1 MKKTFI
7 CILSIVF
14 LLVGTL
20 SVMALDDYDKSS
32 STKELKNIE
41 VKASE
46 PTFKNVVDITSL
58 NAQKEVVFNNLLNC
72 IDYYNT
78 VKGSFETSLIGDT
91 PVAVAYEVD
100 IPKQISYESVKG
112 SNLDLE
118 IFSHDATITEVNKIK
133 QNYHEK
139 RFIPQYDENTRK
151 NQTANIYEKVTLQP
165 YYDYEH
171 NDISSQR
178 ARKNLSGENEF
189 FYRYDLTNTGY
200 ASNSIYPQNL
210 VFGFM
215 SELDYWNIRAI
226 EEYLNRQ
233 VLVVTGETS
242 DLDYAKKLQTHTF
255 EMRFDLKTGVLLDFK
270 GFSSNGTLQQYLT
283 TTNFS
288 VDVDDEYLKER
299 ISDKIIYAQSEYIQ
313 IERR

>member
-1 MKKTFI
+1 MKKVLI
-7 CILSIVF
+7 CILSITL

-20 SVMALDDYDKSS
+20 SVMALEDYDKNSS
-32 STKELKNIE
+32 AKESKNIE

-46 PTFKNVVDITSL
+46 PTFEDVADITSI
-58 NAQKEVVFNNLLNC
+58 NSQKEVVFNNLLNC

-78 VKGSFETSLIGDT
+78 VKGSFETSLTGDV
-91 PVAVAYEVD
+91 PVTVVYEVD

-118 IFSHDATITEVNKIK
+118 IFSHDGTITEVNKIK
-133 QNYHEK
+133 QNYYEE
-139 RFIPQYDENTRK
+139 RFIPQYDESTRK

-178 ARKNLSGENEF
+178 ARKNSSGENEY

-215 SELDYWNIRAI
+215 SELDYWNITAI

-233 VLVVTGETS
+233 VLVVAGETS
-242 DLDYAKKLQTHTF
+242 DLDYAQKLQTHTF
-255 EMRFDLKTGVLLDFK
+255 EMRFDLKTGILLDFK
-270 GFSSNGTLQQYLT
+270 GFSSNGILQQYLT
-283 TTNFS
+283 TTSFL
-288 VDVDDEYLKER
+288 VDESNDKLQEF
-299 ISDKIIYAQSEYIQ
+299 INDKITQFKSEY
-313 IERR
+313 EN

>member
-1 MKKTFI
+1 
-7 CILSIVF
+7 
-14 LLVGTL
+14 
-20 SVMALDDYDKSS
+20 MALEDYDKNSS
-32 STKELKNIE
+32 AKESKNIE

-46 PTFKNVVDITSL
+46 PTFEDVADITSI
-58 NAQKEVVFNNLLNC
+58 NSQKEVVFNNLLNC

-78 VKGSFETSLIGDT
+78 VKGSFETSLTGDV
-91 PVAVAYEVD
+91 PVTVVYEVD

-118 IFSHDATITEVNKIK
+118 IFSHDGTITEVNKIK
-133 QNYHEK
+133 QNYYEE
-139 RFIPQYDENTRK
+139 RFIPQYDESTRK

-178 ARKNLSGENEF
+178 ARKNSSGENEY
-189 FYRYDLTNTGY
+189 FYRYDLTTTGY

-215 SELDYWNIRAI
+215 SELDYWNITAI

-233 VLVVTGETS
+233 VLVVAGETS
-242 DLDYAKKLQTHTF
+242 DLDYAQKLQTHTF
-255 EMRFDLKTGVLLDFK
+255 EMRFDLKTGILLDFK
-270 GFSSNGTLQQYLT
+270 GFSSNGILQQYLT
-283 TTNFS
+283 TTSFS
-288 VDVDDEYLKER
+288 VDEANDKLQEFINDR
-299 ISDKIIYAQSEYIQ
+299 ITQFKSEY
-313 IERR
+313 EN

>member
-1 MKKTFI
+1 MKKIFI
-7 CILSIVF
+7 YILSIVF
-14 LLVGTL
+14 LLIGTL
-20 SVMALDDYDKSS
+20 SVMALDGYDKSS
-32 STKELKNIE
+32 STKEQKNIE

-46 PTFKNVVDITSL
+46 PTFEDVADITSL

-72 IDYYNT
+72 IDYYNA
-78 VKGSFETSLIGDT
+78 VKGSFETSLIDDT

-118 IFSHDATITEVNKIK
+118 IFSHDGTITEVNKIER
-133 QNYHEK
+133 NYHEE
-139 RFIPQYDENTRK
+139 RFIPQYDENTRR

-165 YYDYEH
+165 YYDYDH

-178 ARKNLSGENEF
+178 ARKNLSGENEY
-189 FYRYDLTNTGY
+189 FYRCDLTNTGY
-200 ASNSIYPQNL
+200 ASNSIYPQNI

-215 SELDYWNIRAI
+215 SELDYWNITAI

-242 DLDYAKKLQTHTF
+242 DLDYAQKLQTHTF
-255 EMRFDLKTGVLLDFK
+255 EMRFDLKTGILLDFK
-270 GFSSNGTLQQYLT
+270 GFSSNGILQQYLT
-283 TTNFS
+283 TTSFS
-288 VDVDDEYLKER
+288 VDEVNDELQELINDR
-299 ISDKIIYAQSEYIQ
+299 ITQFKSEY
-313 IERR
+313 EN

>member
-1 MKKTFI
+1 MKKLLI

-14 LLVGTL
+14 LLIGTL
-20 SVMALDDYDKSS
+20 SVMALDNYDESS
-32 STKELKNIE
+32 SVKTPKNVE
-41 VKASE
+41 VKVSE
-46 PTFKNVVDITSL
+46 QIPEDVVDISTL
-58 NAQKEVVFNNLLNC
+58 NSQKEIIFNNLLNC

-91 PVAVAYEVD
+91 SITVAYEVD

-112 SNLDLE
+112 DNIDLE
-118 IFSHDATITEVNKIK
+118 IFGHDGTITEVNKIK
-133 QNYHEK
+133 QNYHEE

-215 SELDYWNIRAI
+215 SEVEYWNITAI

-242 DLDYAKKLQTHTF
+242 DLDYAKKLQTHTY
-255 EMRFDLKTGVLLDFK
+255 EMRFDLKTGILLNFK
-270 GFSSNGTLQQYLT
+270 GFSSNGILQQYLT
-283 TTNFS
+283 TTSFS
-288 VDVDDEYLKER
+288 VDEVNDKLQEF
-299 ISDKIIYAQSEYIQ
+299 INDKITQFKSKYEN
-313 IERR
+313 

>member
-1 MKKTFI
+1 MKKILI
-7 CILSIVF
+7 CILSIAL

-20 SVMALDDYDKSS
+20 SVMALDNYDESYS
-32 STKELKNIE
+32 
-41 VKASE
+41 VKT
-46 PTFKNVVDITSL
+46 PKNVDVKVSEHISKDAVDISTL
-58 NAQKEVVFNNLLNC
+58 NSQKDIVFNNLLNC

-91 PVAVAYEVD
+91 PVTVVYEVD

-118 IFSHDATITEVNKIK
+118 IFSHDGTITEVNKIK
-133 QNYHEK
+133 QNYNEE

-151 NQTANIYEKVTLQP
+151 KQTTNIYEMVTLQP

-171 NDISSQR
+171 KDISSQR
-178 ARKNLSGENEF
+178 ARKNSSGENEY

-200 ASNSIYPQNL
+200 AANSIYPQNL

-215 SELDYWNIRAI
+215 SELEFWDITAI
-226 EEYLNRQ
+226 EQYLNRQ
-233 VLVVTGETS
+233 VLVVVGETS
-242 DLDYAKKLQTHTF
+242 DLDYAQKLETHTF

>member
-1 MKKTFI
+1 MKKVLI
-7 CILSIVF
+7 CILSITL

-20 SVMALDDYDKSS
+20 SVMALEDYDKNSS
-32 STKELKNIE
+32 AKESKNIE

-46 PTFKNVVDITSL
+46 PTFEDVADITSI
-58 NAQKEVVFNNLLNC
+58 NSQKEVVFNNLLNC

-78 VKGSFETSLIGDT
+78 VKGSFETSLTGDV
-91 PVAVAYEVD
+91 PVTVVYEVD

-118 IFSHDATITEVNKIK
+118 IFSHDGTITEVNKIK
-133 QNYHEK
+133 QNYYEE
-139 RFIPQYDENTRK
+139 RFIPQYDESTRK

-178 ARKNLSGENEF
+178 ARKNSSGENEY

-215 SELDYWNIRAI
+215 SELDYWNITAI

-233 VLVVTGETS
+233 VLVVAGETS
-242 DLDYAKKLQTHTF
+242 DLDYAQKLQTHTF
-255 EMRFDLKTGVLLDFK
+255 EMRFDLKTGILLDFK
-270 GFSSNGTLQQYLT
+270 GFSSNGILQQYLT
-283 TTNFS
+283 TTSFS
-288 VDVDDEYLKER
+288 VDEANDKLQEFINDR
-299 ISDKIIYAQSEYIQ
+299 ITQFKSEY
-313 IERR
+313 EN

>member
-20 SVMALDDYDKSS
+20 SVMALDDYDKNSS
-32 STKELKNIE
+32 AKESKNIE

-46 PTFKNVVDITSL
+46 PTFEDVADITSL
-58 NAQKEVVFNNLLNC
+58 NSQKEVVFNNLLNC

-112 SNLDLE
+112 NNLDLE
-118 IFSHDATITEVNKIK
+118 IFSHDGTITEVNKIER
-133 QNYHEK
+133 NYHEE

-151 NQTANIYEKVTLQP
+151 KQTTYIYEQVTLQP
-165 YYDYEH
+165 YYDYDH
-171 NDISSQR
+171 KDISSQR
-178 ARKNLSGENEF
+178 ARKNISGDNEY

-215 SELDYWNIRAI
+215 SELDYWNITAI

-233 VLVVTGETS
+233 VLVVAGETS
-242 DLDYAKKLQTHTF
+242 DLDYAQKLQTHTF
-255 EMRFDLKTGVLLDFK
+255 EMRFDLKTGILLDFK
-270 GFSSNGTLQQYLT
+270 GFSSNGILQQYLT
-283 TTNFS
+283 TTSFL
-288 VDVDDEYLKER
+288 VDESNDELQEF
-299 ISDKIIYAQSEYIQ
+299 INDKITQFKSEY
-313 IERR
+313 EN

>member
-20 SVMALDDYDKSS
+20 SVMALEDYDKNSS
-32 STKELKNIE
+32 AKESKNIE

-46 PTFKNVVDITSL
+46 PTFEDVADITSL
-58 NAQKEVVFNNLLNC
+58 NSQKEFVFNNLLNC

-78 VKGSFETSLIGDT
+78 VKGSFETSLTGDV
-91 PVAVAYEVD
+91 PVTVVYEVD

-118 IFSHDATITEVNKIK
+118 IFSHDGTITEVNKIK
-133 QNYHEK
+133 QNYHEE

-178 ARKNLSGENEF
+178 ARKNISGDNEY

-200 ASNSIYPQNL
+200 AFNSIYPQNL

-215 SELDYWNIRAI
+215 SELDYWNITAI

-233 VLVVTGETS
+233 VLVVTGETADS
-242 DLDYAKKLQTHTF
+242 DYAKKLQTHTY
-255 EMRFDLKTGVLLDFK
+255 EMRFDLKTGILLNFK
-270 GFSSNGTLQQYLT
+270 GFSSNGILQQYLT
-283 TTNFS
+283 TTSFS
-288 VDVDDEYLKER
+288 VNEANEKLQEFINDR
-299 ISDKIIYAQSEYIQ
+299 ITQFKSEY
-313 IERR
+313 EN

>member
-1 MKKTFI
+1 MTGD
-7 CILSIVF
+7 VP
-14 LLVGTL
+14 VT
-20 SVMALDDYDKSS
+20 
-32 STKELKNIE
+32 
-41 VKASE
+41 
-46 PTFKNVVDITSL
+46 VV
-58 NAQKEVVFNNLLNC
+58 
-72 IDYYNT
+72 
-78 VKGSFETSLIGDT
+78 
-91 PVAVAYEVD
+91 YEVD

-118 IFSHDATITEVNKIK
+118 IFSHDGTITEVNKIK
-133 QNYHEK
+133 QNYYEE
-139 RFIPQYDENTRK
+139 RFIPQYDESTRK

-178 ARKNLSGENEF
+178 ARKNISGDNEY

-215 SELDYWNIRAI
+215 SELDYWNITAI

-242 DLDYAKKLQTHTF
+242 DSDYAKKLQTHTY
-255 EMRFDLKTGVLLDFK
+255 EMRFDLKTGILLDFK
-270 GFSSNGTLQQYLT
+270 GFSSNGILQQYLT
-283 TTNFS
+283 TTSFS
-288 VDVDDEYLKER
+288 VDEANDKLQEFINDR
-299 ISDKIIYAQSEYIQ
+299 ITQFKSEY
-313 IERR
+313 EN

>member
-20 SVMALDDYDKSS
+20 SVMALEDYDKNSS
-32 STKELKNIE
+32 AKESKNIE

-46 PTFKNVVDITSL
+46 PTFEDVADITSL
-58 NAQKEVVFNNLLNC
+58 NSQKEVVFNNLLNC

-78 VKGSFETSLIGDT
+78 VKGSFETSLTGDV
-91 PVAVAYEVD
+91 PVTVVYEVD
-100 IPKQISYESVKG
+100 IPKQISYEYVKG

-118 IFSHDATITEVNKIK
+118 IFSHDGTITEVNKIK
-133 QNYHEK
+133 QNYYEE
-139 RFIPQYDENTRK
+139 RFIPQYDESTRK
-151 NQTANIYEKVTLQP
+151 KQTTYIYEQVTLQP

-171 NDISSQR
+171 KDISSQR
-178 ARKNLSGENEF
+178 ARKNISGDNEYY
-189 FYRYDLTNTGY
+189 YRYDLTNTGY

-215 SELDYWNIRAI
+215 SELDYWNITAI

-233 VLVVTGETS
+233 VLVVAGETS
-242 DLDYAKKLQTHTF
+242 DLDYAQKLQTHTF
-255 EMRFDLKTGVLLDFK
+255 EMRFDLKTGILLDFK
-270 GFSSNGTLQQYLT
+270 GFSSNSILQQYLT
-283 TTNFS
+283 TTSFL
-288 VDVDDEYLKER
+288 VDESNDELQEFINDR
-299 ISDKIIYAQSEYIQ
+299 ITQFKSEY
-313 IERR
+313 EN

>member
-1 MKKTFI
+1 MKKLLIF
-7 CILSIVF
+7 ILSIVF
-14 LLVGTL
+14 LLIGTL
-20 SVMALDDYDKSS
+20 SVMALDGYDKIS
-32 STKELKNIE
+32 STKEQKNIE

-46 PTFKNVVDITSL
+46 PTFEDVADITSL

-72 IDYYNT
+72 IDYYNA
-78 VKGSFETSLIGDT
+78 VKGSFETSLIDDT

-118 IFSHDATITEVNKIK
+118 IFSHDGTITEVNKIER
-133 QNYHEK
+133 NYHEE

-151 NQTANIYEKVTLQP
+151 KQTANIYEKVTLQP
-165 YYDYEH
+165 YYDYDH

-178 ARKNLSGENEF
+178 ARKNLSGENEY
-189 FYRYDLTNTGY
+189 FYRCDLTNTGY

-215 SELDYWNIRAI
+215 SELDYWNIKAI

-233 VLVVTGETS
+233 VLVVTGETADS
-242 DLDYAKKLQTHTF
+242 DYAKKLQTHTY
-255 EMRFDLKTGVLLDFK
+255 EMRFDLKTGILLDFK
-270 GFSSNGTLQQYLT
+270 GFSSNGILQQYLT
-283 TTNFS
+283 TTSFS
-288 VDVDDEYLKER
+288 VDEANDKLQEFINDR
-299 ISDKIIYAQSEYIQ
+299 ITQFKSEY
-313 IERR
+313 EN

>member
-20 SVMALDDYDKSS
+20 SVMALDDYDKNSS
-32 STKELKNIE
+32 AKESKNIE

-46 PTFKNVVDITSL
+46 PTFEDVADITSL
-58 NAQKEVVFNNLLNC
+58 NSQKEVVFNNLLNC

-118 IFSHDATITEVNKIK
+118 IFSHDGTITEVNKIK
-133 QNYHEK
+133 RNYHEE

-151 NQTANIYEKVTLQP
+151 KQTTYIYEQVTLQP
-165 YYDYEH
+165 YYDYDH
-171 NDISSQR
+171 KDISSQR
-178 ARKNLSGENEF
+178 ARKNISGDNEY

-215 SELDYWNIRAI
+215 SELDYWNITAI

-233 VLVVTGETS
+233 VLVVAGETS
-242 DLDYAKKLQTHTF
+242 DLDYAQKLQTHTF
-255 EMRFDLKTGVLLDFK
+255 EMRFDLKTGILLDFK
-270 GFSSNGTLQQYLT
+270 GFSSNGILQQYLT
-283 TTNFS
+283 TTSFL
-288 VDVDDEYLKER
+288 VDESNDELQEF
-299 ISDKIIYAQSEYIQ
+299 INDKITQFKSEY
-313 IERR
+313 EN

>member
-32 STKELKNIE
+32 STKEQKSVE

-46 PTFKNVVDITSL
+46 PTLKDVVDITSL

-118 IFSHDATITEVNKIK
+118 IFSHDGTITEVNKIK
-133 QNYHEK
+133 QNYYEE
-139 RFIPQYDENTRK
+139 RFIPQYDESTRK

-178 ARKNLSGENEF
+178 ARKNISGDNEY

-215 SELDYWNIRAI
+215 SELDYWNITAI
-226 EEYLNRQ
+226 EEHLNRQ
-233 VLVVTGETS
+233 VLVVTGETADS
-242 DLDYAKKLQTHTF
+242 DYAKKLQTHTY
-255 EMRFDLKTGVLLDFK
+255 EMRFVLKTGILLDFK
-270 GFSSNGTLQQYLT
+270 GFSSNGILQQYLT
-283 TTNFS
+283 TTSFS
-288 VDVDDEYLKER
+288 VDESNDELQEFINNR
-299 ISDKIIYAQSEYIQ
+299 ITQFKSEY
-313 IERR
+313 EN

>member
-20 SVMALDDYDKSS
+20 SVMALEDYDKNSS
-32 STKELKNIE
+32 AKESKNIE

-46 PTFKNVVDITSL
+46 PTFEDVAEITSL
-58 NAQKEVVFNNLLNC
+58 NSQKEVVFNNLLNC

-78 VKGSFETSLIGDT
+78 VKGSFETSLTGDV
-91 PVAVAYEVD
+91 PVTVVYEVD

-118 IFSHDATITEVNKIK
+118 IFSHDGTITEVNKIK
-133 QNYHEK
+133 QNYYEE
-139 RFIPQYDENTRK
+139 RFIPQYDESTRK

-178 ARKNLSGENEF
+178 ARKNISGDNEY

-215 SELDYWNIRAI
+215 SELDYWNITAI

-233 VLVVTGETS
+233 VLVVTGETADS
-242 DLDYAKKLQTHTF
+242 DYAKKFQTHTY
-255 EMRFDLKTGVLLDFK
+255 EMRFDLKTGILLDFK
-270 GFSSNGTLQQYLT
+270 GFSSNGILQQYLT
-283 TTNFS
+283 TTSFS
-288 VDVDDEYLKER
+288 VDEANEKLQEFINDR
-299 ISDKIIYAQSEYIQ
+299 ITQFKSEY
-313 IERR
+313 EN

>member
-1 MKKTFI
+1 MKKAFI
-7 CILSIVF
+7 CILSILF

-20 SVMALDDYDKSS
+20 SVMALDDYDKSTS
-32 STKELKNIE
+32 AKAPQNIE
-41 VKASE
+41 EKVSE
-46 PTFKNVVDITSL
+46 QISEDLVDITSL

-100 IPKQISYESVKG
+100 IPKQTSCESVKG
-112 SNLDLE
+112 SNIDLE
-118 IFSHDATITEVNKIK
+118 IFSHDGTITEVNKIK
-133 QNYHEK
+133 QNYHEE

-151 NQTANIYEKVTLQP
+151 KQTTYIYEQVTLQP

-171 NDISSQR
+171 KDISSQR
-178 ARKNLSGENEF
+178 ARKNSSGENEY

-215 SELDYWNIRAI
+215 SELEYWNITAI

-233 VLVVTGETS
+233 VIVVNGETS
-242 DLDYAKKLQTHTF
+242 DLDYAQKLQSHTF
-255 EMRFDLKTGVLLDFK
+255 EMRFDLKTGILLEFK
-270 GFSSNGTLQQYLT
+270 GFSLNGILQQYLT
-283 TTNFS
+283 TTSFS
-288 VDVDDEYLKER
+288 VDEVNDELQEFINDR
-299 ISDKIIYAQSEYIQ
+299 ITQFKNEY
-313 IERR
+313 EN

>member
-32 STKELKNIE
+32 STKEQKNVE

-46 PTFKNVVDITSL
+46 PTLKDVVDITSL
-58 NAQKEVVFNNLLNC
+58 NAQKEVIFNNLLNC

-118 IFSHDATITEVNKIK
+118 IFSHDGTITEVNKIK
-133 QNYHEK
+133 RNYHEE

-151 NQTANIYEKVTLQP
+151 KQTTYIYEQVTLQP
-165 YYDYEH
+165 YYDYDH
-171 NDISSQR
+171 KDISSQR
-178 ARKNLSGENEF
+178 ARKNISGDNEY

-215 SELDYWNIRAI
+215 SELDYWNITAI

-242 DLDYAKKLQTHTF
+242 DSDYAKKLQTHTF
-255 EMRFDLKTGVLLDFK
+255 EMRFDLKTGILLDFK
-270 GFSSNGTLQQYLT
+270 GFSSNGILQQYLT
-283 TTNFS
+283 TTSFS
-288 VDVDDEYLKER
+288 VDESNDELQEFINNR
-299 ISDKIIYAQSEYIQ
+299 ITQFKSEY
-313 IERR
+313 EN

>member
-20 SVMALDDYDKSS
+20 SVMALDDYDKSLS
-32 STKELKNIE
+32 AKEQKIIE

-46 PTFKNVVDITSL
+46 PTFKDVVDITSL

-118 IFSHDATITEVNKIK
+118 IFSHDGTITEVNKIK
-133 QNYHEK
+133 QNYHEE
-139 RFIPQYDENTRK
+139 RFIPQYDENTRR

-178 ARKNLSGENEF
+178 ARKSLSGENEF

-200 ASNSIYPQNL
+200 ASNSIYPQHL

-215 SELDYWNIRAI
+215 SELDYWNITAI

-233 VLVVTGETS
+233 VLVVAGETS
-242 DLDYAKKLQTHTF
+242 DLDYAQKLQTHTF
-255 EMRFDLKTGVLLDFK
+255 EMCFDLKTGVLLDFK

-288 VDVDDEYLKER
+288 VDVEDEYLKER

>member
-20 SVMALDDYDKSS
+20 SVMALEDYDKNSS
-32 STKELKNIE
+32 AKESKNIE

-46 PTFKNVVDITSL
+46 PTFEDVADITSL
-58 NAQKEVVFNNLLNC
+58 NSQKEVVFNNLLNC

-78 VKGSFETSLIGDT
+78 VKGSFETSLTGDV
-91 PVAVAYEVD
+91 PVTVVYEVD

-118 IFSHDATITEVNKIK
+118 IFSHDGTITEVNKIK
-133 QNYHEK
+133 RNYHEE

-151 NQTANIYEKVTLQP
+151 KQTTYIYEQVTLQP
-165 YYDYEH
+165 YYDYDH
-171 NDISSQR
+171 KDISSQR
-178 ARKNLSGENEF
+178 ARKNISGDNEY

-215 SELDYWNIRAI
+215 SELDYWNITAI

-233 VLVVTGETS
+233 VLVVTGETADS
-242 DLDYAKKLQTHTF
+242 DYAKKLQTHTY
-255 EMRFDLKTGVLLDFK
+255 EMRFVLKTGILLDFK
-270 GFSSNGTLQQYLT
+270 GFSSNGILQQYLT
-283 TTNFS
+283 TTSFS
-288 VDVDDEYLKER
+288 VDEANDKLQEFINDR
-299 ISDKIIYAQSEYIQ
+299 ITQFKSEY
-313 IERR
+313 EN

>member
-20 SVMALDDYDKSS
+20 SVMALEDYDKNSS
-32 STKELKNIE
+32 AKESKNIE

-46 PTFKNVVDITSL
+46 PTFEDVADITSL
-58 NAQKEVVFNNLLNC
+58 NSQKEVVFNNLLNC

-78 VKGSFETSLIGDT
+78 VKGSFETSLTGDV
-91 PVAVAYEVD
+91 PVTVVYEVD

-118 IFSHDATITEVNKIK
+118 IFSHDGTNTEVNKIK
-133 QNYHEK
+133 QNYYEE
-139 RFIPQYDENTRK
+139 RFIPQYDESTRK

-178 ARKNLSGENEF
+178 ARKNISGDNEY
-189 FYRYDLTNTGY
+189 FYRYNLTNTGY

-215 SELDYWNIRAI
+215 SELDYWNITAI

-233 VLVVTGETS
+233 VLVVTGETADS
-242 DLDYAKKLQTHTF
+242 DYAKKLQTHTF
-255 EMRFDLKTGVLLDFK
+255 EMRFDLKTGILLDFK
-270 GFSSNGTLQQYLT
+270 GFSSNGILQQYLT
-283 TTNFS
+283 TTSFS
-288 VDVDDEYLKER
+288 VDEANDKLQEFINDR
-299 ISDKIIYAQSEYIQ
+299 ITQFKSEY
-313 IERR
+313 EN

>member
-1 MKKTFI
+1 MKKVLI
-7 CILSIVF
+7 CILSIAL

-32 STKELKNIE
+32 STKEQKNIE

-46 PTFKNVVDITSL
+46 PTFKDVADITFL

-78 VKGSFETSLIGDT
+78 VKGCFETSLISDT
-91 PVAVAYEVD
+91 PVEVAYEVD

-118 IFSHDATITEVNKIK
+118 IFSHDGTITEVNKIK
-133 QNYHEK
+133 RNYHEE

-151 NQTANIYEKVTLQP
+151 KQTTYIYEQVTLQP

-171 NDISSQR
+171 KDISSQR
-178 ARKNLSGENEF
+178 ARKNISGDNEYY
-189 FYRYDLTNTGY
+189 YRYDLTNTGY

-215 SELDYWNIRAI
+215 RELDYWNITAI

-233 VLVVTGETS
+233 VLVVAGETS
-242 DLDYAKKLQTHTF
+242 DLDYAQKLQTHTF
-255 EMRFDLKTGVLLDFK
+255 EMRFDLKTGILLDFK
-270 GFSSNGTLQQYLT
+270 GFSSNSILQQYLT
-283 TTNFS
+283 TTSFL
-288 VDVDDEYLKER
+288 VDESNDELQEFINDR
-299 ISDKIIYAQSEYIQ
+299 ITQFKSEY
-313 IERR
+313 EN

>member
-20 SVMALDDYDKSS
+20 SVMALDDYDKNS
-32 STKELKNIE
+32 STKEPKNIE

-46 PTFKNVVDITSL
+46 PTLKDVLDITSL

-118 IFSHDATITEVNKIK
+118 IFSHNGTITEVNKIK
-133 QNYHEK
+133 RNYHEE

-151 NQTANIYEKVTLQP
+151 KQTTYIYEQVTLQP
-165 YYDYEH
+165 YYDYDH
-171 NDISSQR
+171 KDISSQR
-178 ARKNLSGENEF
+178 ARKNISGDNEY

-215 SELDYWNIRAI
+215 SELDYWNITAI

-233 VLVVTGETS
+233 VLVVAGETS
-242 DLDYAKKLQTHTF
+242 DLDYAQKLQTHTF
-255 EMRFDLKTGVLLDFK
+255 EMRFDLKTGILLDFK
-270 GFSSNGTLQQYLT
+270 GFSSNGILQQYLT
-283 TTNFS
+283 TTSFL
-288 VDVDDEYLKER
+288 VDESNDELQEF
-299 ISDKIIYAQSEYIQ
+299 INDKITQFKSEY
-313 IERR
+313 EN

>member
-1 MKKTFI
+1 MKKILI
-7 CILSIVF
+7 CILSIAL

-20 SVMALDDYDKSS
+20 SVMALDNYDESYS
-32 STKELKNIE
+32 
-41 VKASE
+41 VKT
-46 PTFKNVVDITSL
+46 PKNVDVKVSEHISKDAVDISTL
-58 NAQKEVVFNNLLNC
+58 NSQKDIVFNNLLNC

-91 PVAVAYEVD
+91 PVTVVYEVD

-118 IFSHDATITEVNKIK
+118 IFSHDGTITEVNKIK
-133 QNYHEK
+133 RNYHEE

-151 NQTANIYEKVTLQP
+151 KQTTYIYEQVTLQP
-165 YYDYEH
+165 YYDYDH
-171 NDISSQR
+171 KDISSQR
-178 ARKNLSGENEF
+178 ARKNISGDNEY

-215 SELDYWNIRAI
+215 SELDYWNITAI

-242 DLDYAKKLQTHTF
+242 DSDYAKKLQTHTY
-255 EMRFDLKTGVLLDFK
+255 EMRFDLKTGILLDFK
-270 GFSSNGTLQQYLT
+270 GFSSNGILQQYLT
-283 TTNFS
+283 TTSFS
-288 VDVDDEYLKER
+288 VDEANDKLQEFINDR
-299 ISDKIIYAQSEYIQ
+299 ITQFKSEY
-313 IERR
+313 EN

>member
-7 CILSIVF
+7 CILSTVF

-20 SVMALDDYDKSS
+20 SVMALEDYDKNSS
-32 STKELKNIE
+32 AKELKNIQ

-46 PTFKNVVDITSL
+46 PTFEDVADITYL
-58 NAQKEVVFNNLLNC
+58 NSQKEVVFNNLLNC

-118 IFSHDATITEVNKIK
+118 IFSHDGTITEVNKIK
-133 QNYHEK
+133 QNYHEE

-178 ARKNLSGENEF
+178 ARKNISGDNEY

-215 SELDYWNIRAI
+215 SELDYWNITAI

-242 DLDYAKKLQTHTF
+242 DLDYAKKLQTHTY
-255 EMRFDLKTGVLLDFK
+255 EMRFDLKTGILLNFK
-270 GFSSNGTLQQYLT
+270 GFSSNGILQQYLT
-283 TTNFS
+283 TTSFS
-288 VDVDDEYLKER
+288 VDEVNDKLQEF
-299 ISDKIIYAQSEYIQ
+299 INDKITQFKSKYEN
-313 IERR
+313 

>member
-1 MKKTFI
+1 MKKVLI
-7 CILSIVF
+7 CILSIAL

-32 STKELKNIE
+32 STKEQKNIE

-46 PTFKNVVDITSL
+46 PTFKDVADITFL

-78 VKGSFETSLIGDT
+78 VKGCFETSLISDT
-91 PVAVAYEVD
+91 PVVVAYEVD

-118 IFSHDATITEVNKIK
+118 IFSHDGTITEVNKIK
-133 QNYHEK
+133 RNYHEE

-151 NQTANIYEKVTLQP
+151 KQTTYIYEQVTLQP

-171 NDISSQR
+171 KDISSQR
-178 ARKNLSGENEF
+178 ARKNISGDNEYY
-189 FYRYDLTNTGY
+189 YRYDLTNTGY

-215 SELDYWNIRAI
+215 SELDYWNITAI

-233 VLVVTGETS
+233 VLVVAGETS
-242 DLDYAKKLQTHTF
+242 DLDYAQKLQTHTF
-255 EMRFDLKTGVLLDFK
+255 EMRFDLKTGILLDFK
-270 GFSSNGTLQQYLT
+270 GFSSNSILQQYLT
-283 TTNFS
+283 TTSFL
-288 VDVDDEYLKER
+288 VDESNDELQEFINDR
-299 ISDKIIYAQSEYIQ
+299 ITQFKSEY
-313 IERR
+313 EN

>member
-20 SVMALDDYDKSS
+20 SVMALEDYDKNS
-32 STKELKNIE
+32 STKESKNIE

-46 PTFKNVVDITSL
+46 PTFEDVADITSI
-58 NAQKEVVFNNLLNC
+58 NSQKEVVFNNLLNC

-118 IFSHDATITEVNKIK
+118 IFSHDGTITEVNKIK
-133 QNYHEK
+133 RNYHEE

-151 NQTANIYEKVTLQP
+151 KQTTYIYEQVTLQP
-165 YYDYEH
+165 YYDYDH
-171 NDISSQR
+171 KDISSQR
-178 ARKNLSGENEF
+178 ARKNISGDNEY

-215 SELDYWNIRAI
+215 SELDYWNITAI

-233 VLVVTGETS
+233 VLVVAGETS

-255 EMRFDLKTGVLLDFK
+255 EMRLDLKTGILLDFK
-270 GFSSNGTLQQYLT
+270 GFSSNGILQQYLT
-283 TTNFS
+283 TTSFL
-288 VDVDDEYLKER
+288 VDESNDELQEF
-299 ISDKIIYAQSEYIQ
+299 INDKITQFKSEY
-313 IERR
+313 EN